1 MGLSNKKEE
10 QIRQMPLI
18 KNKISRSKDGRF
30 LIHRTEIVHIKPTA
44 YYEAVLRNNE
54 QIAEEADEDLKALV
68 EEN

>member
-54 QIAEEADEDLKALV
+54 QISEESDEDLQALV
-68 EEN
+68 ENN

>member
-1 MGLSNKKEE
+1 MGLSNRKEE

-54 QIAEEADEDLKALV
+54 SVAEETDEDLKALV

>member
-18 KNKISRSKDGRF
+18 KNKISRSKDGKF
-30 LIHRTEIVHIKPTA
+30 LIHRTEIIHIKPTA
-44 YYEAVLRNNE
+44 YYDAILKDRD
-54 QIAEEADEDLKALV
+54 QIVEESDEDLKKLV

>member
-30 LIHRTEIVHIKPTA
+30 LIHRTEIVHIKPSA
-44 YYEAVLRNNE
+44 YYEAVLRNKE
-54 QIAEEADEDLKALV
+54 QISEESDEDLKALV
-68 EEN
+68 ENN

>member
-18 KNKISRSKDGRF
+18 KNKVSKSKDGRF
-30 LIHRTEIVHIKPTA
+30 LIHRTEIINIKPTA
-44 YYEAVLRNNE
+44 YYEAVLRDSE
-54 QIAEEADEDLKALV
+54 KIAEESDEDLKALV